1 MKPDISDLGGTL
13 ERSERWERSMHT
25 VAGGEHLVAQAAAL
39 GVTVGVDDDGRV
51 WARPIA
57 RLPAE
62 LLATF
67 ANNREAV
74 RLYLRQSSPAP
85 VAVNTA
91 HFHLPR
97 AHATND
103 LLNRPEQGGSRHPRT
118 HATNAADA
126 GAPLAEMDAWH
137 AGVSRLATMRCP
149 SGIEPRRWAIY
160 GATAARLLAQHG
172 AALHAAGWG
181 TLDLFGLHRHAPAY
195 HPPGW
200 GLVWLLNTGGE
211 LLDVAAAQVVLCVVP
226 MGSRLVFRRRTLVPS
241 VVPAW
246 ELLTGSV
253 LPSETG
259 DNSLHRPNRRL

>member
-1 MKPDISDLGGTL
+1 
-13 ERSERWERSMHT
+13 MHT

-62 LLATF
+62 LRATF

-74 RLYLRQSSPAP
+74 RLYLCQSSPAP
-85 VAVNTA
+85 VAVRTA
-91 HFHLPR
+91 HFHYPR

-103 LLNRPEQGGSRHPRT
+103 LLNRPEQGGSRHPRA

-149 SGIEPRRWAIY
+149 FGIEARRWAIY
-160 GATAARLLAQHG
+160 SATAARLLDQHG

-181 TLDLFGLHRHAPAY
+181 TLDLFGLHPCAPVEF
-195 HPPGW
+195 PPGW
-200 GLVWLLNTGGE
+200 GLAWLLEEAGDV
-211 LLDVAAAQVVLCVVP
+211 LDVNADAVGMCRVP
-226 MGSRLVFRRRTLVPS
+226 GGARLTFRRRVRVS
-241 VVPAW
+241 GVVPAW
-246 ELLTGSV
+246 DQGLKV
-253 LPSETG
+253 
-259 DNSLHRPNRRL
+259 R